1 MVLLD
6 LLLRDRLNTRIE
18 WKKRLNDQAIVEPL
32 FYTRRQ
38 NHNSFRKVCLNF
50 VIIHYIFSY
59 EINLKQIINKPNEF
73 WKIYGLAI

>member
-32 FYTRRQ
+32 LYL
-38 NHNSFRKVCLNF
+38 SFQR
-50 VIIHYIFSY
+50 
-59 EINLKQIINKPNEF
+59 
-73 WKIYGLAI
+73 